1 MFSAIRKLEKIHS
14 EHKVFDN
21 AADIWIVETYND
33 HVLGIGRYMNGE
45 KLIALFNF
53 SSYDETAW
61 INEPEEYT
69 DLMTGLP
76 REAKAVGVPAGDFA
90 WLYTRYD
97 EVNETAEADIA
108 DADSKLETE

>member
-1 MFSAIRKLEKIHS
+1 M
-14 EHKVFDN
+14 D
-21 AADIWIVETYND
+21 
-33 HVLGIGRYMNGE
+33 GE

-61 INEPEEYT
+61 INEPEAYT

-76 REAKAVGVPAGDFA
+76 REAKAVGIPAGDFA

-97 EVNETAEADIA
+97 EENETAEADTA
-108 DADSKLETE
+108 DEGSRPVSE